1 MSSSQSPLDLNL
13 AYIGQVTGNSSNLQ
27 TFIAPI
33 PVLTPINDSVM
44 ENPTTALRVAN
55 QLLTSRDHEF
65 LARRPDQVA
74 VDESLRL
81 NIQAA
86 ASVMNLRHRLLSR
99 SVETE
104 SLRSQVVSL
113 RNQLRN
119 SMTKVERLKEE
130 RRELK
135 RENKAFREE
144 HTRLCLIV
152 SKYQT
157 DMRMQLGAL
166 QTSGERL
173 EAEQKKLG
181 SNVPSGSNPQP

>member
-13 AYIGQVTGNSSNLQ
+13 AYTGQVTGNSSNLQ

-33 PVLTPINDSVM
+33 PVLTPIHDSVM

-173 EAEQKKLG
+173 GAEQKRLG
-181 SNVPSGSNPQP
+181 SNVPSGSNPQS

>member
-1 MSSSQSPLDLNL
+1 MSSSRSPLDLNL
-13 AYIGQVTGNSSNLQ
+13 AYTGQVTGDTSNLQ

-104 SLRSQVVSL
+104 SLRAQVASL

-119 SMTKVERLKEE
+119 STTKVERLKAE

-135 RENKAFREE
+135 RENNVFREE

-157 DMRMQLGAL
+157 DMRKQLGAL
-166 QTSGERL
+166 QASGERL
-173 EAEQKKLG
+173 EAEQKKLV
-181 SNVPSGSNPQP
+181 SNAPSVSNPQP

>member
-13 AYIGQVTGNSSNLQ
+13 AYTGQVTGNSSNLQ

-33 PVLTPINDSVM
+33 PVLTPIHDSVM

-130 RRELK
+130 KRELK

-173 EAEQKKLG
+173 GAEQKRLG

>member
-13 AYIGQVTGNSSNLQ
+13 AYTGQVTGNSSNLQ

-33 PVLTPINDSVM
+33 PVLTPIHDSVM

-173 EAEQKKLG
+173 GAEQKRLG

>member
-1 MSSSQSPLDLNL
+1 MSSPRSPLDLNL
-13 AYIGQVTGNSSNLQ
+13 AYPDQMTESTSNLQ
-27 TFIAPI
+27 TFIAPLSVFT
-33 PVLTPINDSVM
+33 PVNDSVM
-44 ENPTTALRVAN
+44 QNPTTALRVAN

-65 LARRPDQVA
+65 LARRSDHAA

-86 ASVMNLRHRLLSR
+86 ASVVNLRHRLLSR
-99 SVETE
+99 GIETE
-104 SLRSQVVSL
+104 SLRAQVASL

-119 SMTKVERLKEE
+119 STAKVERLKAE

-135 RENKAFREE
+135 RENNAFREE

-157 DMRMQLGAL
+157 DMRKQLGAL
-166 QTSGERL
+166 QASGERL
-173 EAEQKKLG
+173 EAEQKRLAFD
-181 SNVPSGSNPQP
+181 VPSASNPQP

>member
-13 AYIGQVTGNSSNLQ
+13 AYTGQVTGNSSNLQ

-33 PVLTPINDSVM
+33 PVLTPIHDSVM

-104 SLRSQVVSL
+104 SLCSQVVSL

-173 EAEQKKLG
+173 GAEQKRLG

>member
-13 AYIGQVTGNSSNLQ
+13 AYTGQVTGNSSNLQ

-33 PVLTPINDSVM
+33 PVLTPIHDSVM

-104 SLRSQVVSL
+104 SLCSQVVSL

-119 SMTKVERLKEE
+119 SMTKVERLKDE

-173 EAEQKKLG
+173 GAEQKRLG

>member
-1 MSSSQSPLDLNL
+1 MSSPRSPLDLNL
-13 AYIGQVTGNSSNLQ
+13 ASPGQVTGSTSNLQ
-27 TFIAPI
+27 TYI
-33 PVLTPINDSVM
+33 TPISVLSPTNDSVM
-44 ENPTTALRVAN
+44 ENPITALRVAN
-55 QLLTSRDHEF
+55 QLLTPRDHEF
-65 LARRPDQVA
+65 LARRPDHVA

-86 ASVMNLRHRLLSR
+86 ASVMNLRHRLSSR

-104 SLRSQVVSL
+104 SLRAQVVSL
-113 RNQLRN
+113 RNQLST
-119 SMTKVERLKEE
+119 SMTKVERLKAE
-130 RRELK
+130 RKELK

-173 EAEQKKLG
+173 EAGQKRLG
-181 SNVPSGSNPQP
+181 SNVPSGSNPQS

>member
-1 MSSSQSPLDLNL
+1 MSSPRSTLDLNL
-13 AYIGQVTGNSSNLQ
+13 AFSGQVTGGIPTLQ
-27 TFIAPI
+27 PFVAPI
-33 PVLTPINDSVM
+33 SALIPTNDSVM

-55 QLLTSRDHEF
+55 QLLTPRDHEF
-65 LARRPDQVA
+65 LGRRSDQVA

-86 ASVMNLRHRLLSR
+86 ASVMNLRHRLLTR
-99 SVETE
+99 GVETE
-104 SLRSQVVSL
+104 SLRAQIASL

-157 DMRMQLGAL
+157 DMRTQLGAL
-166 QTSGERL
+166 QASGERL
-173 EAEQKKLG
+173 EAEQKRLV
-181 SNVPSGSNPQP
+181 SNVPSVSQPQS

>member
-13 AYIGQVTGNSSNLQ
+13 AYTGQVTGNSSNLQ

-33 PVLTPINDSVM
+33 PVLTPIHDSVM

-157 DMRMQLGAL
+157 DTRMQLGAL

-181 SNVPSGSNPQP
+181 SNVPSVSNPQP

>member
-1 MSSSQSPLDLNL
+1 MSSPRSSLDLNL
-13 AYIGQVTGNSSNLQ
+13 AYTGQVTGGVSNLQ

-33 PVLTPINDSVM
+33 SALTPTNDSVM

-55 QLLTSRDHEF
+55 QLLTPRDHEF

-104 SLRSQVVSL
+104 SLRSQVISL

-173 EAEQKKLG
+173 EAEQKRLG

>member
-1 MSSSQSPLDLNL
+1 
-13 AYIGQVTGNSSNLQ
+13 
-27 TFIAPI
+27 
-33 PVLTPINDSVM
+33 M
-44 ENPTTALRVAN
+44 ENPITALRVAN
-55 QLLTSRDHEF
+55 QLLTPRDHEF
-65 LARRPDQVA
+65 LARRPDHVA

-86 ASVMNLRHRLLSR
+86 ASVINLRHRLLSR

-104 SLRSQVVSL
+104 SLRAQVVSL
-113 RNQLRN
+113 RNQLST
-119 SMTKVERLKEE
+119 SMTKVERLKAE
-130 RRELK
+130 RKELN

-166 QTSGERL
+166 QSSGERL
-173 EAEQKKLG
+173 EAEQKKLDPTA
-181 SNVPSGSNPQP
+181 PSVSNPQP

>member
-1 MSSSQSPLDLNL
+1 MSSPRSSLDLNL
-13 AYIGQVTGNSSNLQ
+13 VYTGQVIEGISNLQ
-27 TFIAPI
+27 TFITPI
-33 PVLTPINDSVM
+33 YVLTPTNDSVM
-44 ENPTTALRVAN
+44 ENPTTTLRVAN
-55 QLLTSRDHEF
+55 QLLTPRDHEF
-65 LARRPDQVA
+65 LARRPDHAA

-81 NIQAA
+81 NVQAT

-99 SVETE
+99 GIETE
-104 SLRSQVVSL
+104 SLCAQVASL

-119 SMTKVERLKEE
+119 STTKVERLKAE

-173 EAEQKKLG
+173 GAEQKRLG

>member
-1 MSSSQSPLDLNL
+1 
-13 AYIGQVTGNSSNLQ
+13 
-27 TFIAPI
+27 
-33 PVLTPINDSVM
+33 
-44 ENPTTALRVAN
+44 
-55 QLLTSRDHEF
+55 
-65 LARRPDQVA
+65 
-74 VDESLRL
+74 
-81 NIQAA
+81 
-86 ASVMNLRHRLLSR
+86 
-99 SVETE
+99 
-104 SLRSQVVSL
+104 
-113 RNQLRN
+113 
-119 SMTKVERLKEE
+119 MTKVERLKAE

-173 EAEQKKLG
+173 GAEQKRLG

>member
-1 MSSSQSPLDLNL
+1 MSSPRSPLDLNL
-13 AYIGQVTGNSSNLQ
+13 AFTGQVTGGIPTLQ
-27 TFIAPI
+27 TF
-33 PVLTPINDSVM
+33 VTPISTITPSNDSVM
-44 ENPTTALRVAN
+44 ENPATALRVAS
-55 QLLTSRDHEF
+55 QLLSPRDHEF
-65 LARRPDQVA
+65 LARRPDHVA

-86 ASVMNLRHRLLSR
+86 ASAMNLRHRLLSR

-104 SLRSQVVSL
+104 SLRAQVASL

-119 SMTKVERLKEE
+119 STTKMERLKEE
-130 RRELK
+130 RKELR

-144 HTRLCLIV
+144 HTRLCLII

-166 QTSGERL
+166 QTSGKQL
-173 EAEQKKLG
+173 EAEQKQLVSK
-181 SNVPSGSNPQP
+181 VPSVSNPQP